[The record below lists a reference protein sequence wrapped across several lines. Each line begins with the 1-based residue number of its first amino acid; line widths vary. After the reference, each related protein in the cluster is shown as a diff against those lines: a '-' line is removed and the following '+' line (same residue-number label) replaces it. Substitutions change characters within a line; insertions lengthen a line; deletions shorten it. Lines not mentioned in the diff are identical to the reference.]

1 MKKKFF
7 CEKKVYLINDLDQDC
22 STKKYKLFNSTL
34 LNFGKRY
41 EDDLKVIFDQW
52 HQWPKLHIS
61 LDAIS
66 NQKILKGIYYLYFDR
81 DRMSGFEWYGLSKR
95 CWNQAAPLKTGRT
108 RE

>member
-41 EDDLKVIFDQW
+41 GDNLRVIFD
-52 HQWPKLHIS
+52 HWPKLHLV

-66 NQKILKGIYYLYFDR
+66 NQKILKGVY
-81 DRMSGFEWYGLSKR
+81 
-95 CWNQAAPLKTGRT
+95 
-108 RE
+108 